1 MAETAGTSSKRSR
14 AIRLV
19 MALAGSC
26 MTIAA
31 HAGGVD
37 DGIVYSSIS
46 QPEVDHS
53 FDSINFPIEAIAGQ
67 IDLNARGGWIW
78 KEGETHRIVLDHD
91 VDVTLA
97 QHRFLAASANIWLRK
112 VSSNPGSNS
121 SRYQVYAIFED
132 MRSADGTITLKAKQ
146 FPVRGVIEV
155 NDPISMKLAARFDEP
170 PKSSSDVGDFVSRT
184 NELFAQ
190 RVLGTSTPEE
200 TQAAARPWSTRQV
213 QEHAEQSSATA
224 AQVQD
229 RDHAPVSPS
238 QNGVQQATQADR
250 TTGAEPNGPIFHPN
264 GVFSVSIGGR
274 IVIDGA
280 TSRKGSVIT
289 ADGGVTIQYQD
300 PASQQWLDFKA
311 ERVVIYTQG
320 DEPITGVSRLGTNQ
334 IEGIYLEGG
343 VFAGDDQWSI
353 RSPRMYLDVARNR
366 ALMLDA
372 VFWTTDQKSAM
383 PLYVRAQ
390 SIRQTAD
397 DEFVAKK
404 ARISNTAF
412 FEPDMTIGVSDIT
425 VSLEPTDNEQTT
437 GNTRPNVTVEGK
449 SVTLNA
455 GGLPILWLPGF
466 KGDPSSFPLR
476 QISIGDSNRS
486 GAAIRTRWNAL
497 SLLKIDDVPGLR
509 VDLDLDYYSERGA
522 AFGVTANWNAR
533 NHRGG
538 LFSYLLANDD
548 GTDVLSTG
556 RRLERD
562 GEHRGI
568 FALHDVWEFTN
579 AWTLVTELSY
589 ISDEAFVPALFDEL
603 GREREAFR
611 TRLQLERLSDRTY
624 LALEASAPIN
634 DFIAVEHQLQSP
646 GYQVSKVPEARFVS
660 LSKDLLPDYDPGLLT
675 YSFEA
680 RVGVLRLNFSE
691 VNAREYGFTT
701 DTLADDAF
709 GTTANS
715 SLGDKFR
722 ALGLDESAVT
732 RLDTRHELR
741 ARFDLGPINVVPFV
755 AGRATAYDNSFD
767 AFSPSQTDEVRYWG
781 GGGVTLSTTIQKIN
795 NNAESRFFD
804 VHRMRHIVEPSITV
818 WGGDSNFDVTDT
830 PIYDDDV
837 EGLLKGTA
845 VRAAVD
851 QTWQTKRGGI
861 GRWRDVDLFKLRT
874 EYVWTSDRAGQSQ
887 IPDYYSARPELSNP
901 GEYFGVSAVWQT
913 TEVLAFAGEMVY
925 DLEADRTARASI
937 GAIIEHRPGFTTSIE
952 YREVQPLD
960 ATFARLAARYRLSDK
975 YEVDTSV
982 NYNFD
987 LGDFQTFNAQLLR
1000 RFQIGSLGATVS
1012 YNNIR
1017 GETSLGFVFRPSG
1030 SRGDIPIDSSW
1041 GG

>member
-1 MAETAGTSSKRSR
+1 
-14 AIRLV
+14 

-26 MTIAA
+26 MALTA
-31 HAGGVD
+31 HAGAVT
-37 DGIVYSSIS
+37 DGIEHASIM
-46 QPEVDHS
+46 QPQGGHS

-67 IDLNARGGWIW
+67 INLSARGGWIW
-78 KEGETHRIVLDHD
+78 KEGDTHRIVLDHD

-112 VSSNPGSNS
+112 LASDPASGTSQ
-121 SRYQVYAIFED
+121 YQVYAIFED
-132 MRSADGTITLKAKQ
+132 MRSADGTLTLKAKR

-155 NDPISMKLAARFDEP
+155 SEPISMKLDARFDEP
-170 PKSSSDVGDFVSRT
+170 PKPKSHAGKFLSRT
-184 NELFAQ
+184 NELYGQ
-190 RVLGTSTPEE
+190 RVLGAQVAVVPAEPS
-200 TQAAARPWSTRQV
+200 PWST
-213 QEHAEQSSATA
+213 EL
-224 AQVQD
+224 
-229 RDHAPVSPS
+229 PVGKEP
-238 QNGVQQATQADR
+238 
-250 TTGAEPNGPIFHPN
+250 TGKEAVPKAKSNEEPEEPRGPIFHPN
-264 GVFSVSIGGR
+264 GVFSISIGGR
-274 IVIDGA
+274 IIIAGA
-280 TSRKGSVIT
+280 ASGDGSVIT
-289 ADGGVTIQYQD
+289 ADGGVMIQYQD
-300 PASQQWLDFKA
+300 PASQQWIDFKA

-320 DEPITGVSRLGTNQ
+320 DEPITGVSRLGTSQ

-353 RSPRMYLDVARNR
+353 RSPRMYLDVARNK

-372 VFWTTDQKSAM
+372 VFWTTDQKTAM

-397 DEFVAKK
+397 DEFVAQK

-425 VSLEPTDNEQTT
+425 VSLEPTNNAQAT

-455 GGLPILWLPGF
+455 GGVPVLWLPGF

-476 QISIGDSNRS
+476 QISVGDSNRS
-486 GAAIRTRWNAL
+486 GAAIKTRWNAL
-497 SLLKIDDVPGLR
+497 SLFKIDDVPGVE
-509 VDLDLDYYSERGA
+509 VDLDLDYYTERGVA
-522 AFGVTANWNAR
+522 IGVTAHWKTKS
-533 NHRGG
+533 HRGG
-538 LFSYLLANDD
+538 LFSYLLANDN
-548 GTDVLSTG
+548 GTDIMASG

-562 GEHRGI
+562 GENRGI
-568 FALHDVWEFTN
+568 FAFQDVWEFTN

-611 TRLQLERLSDRTY
+611 TRLQLERLSDQTY
-624 LALEASAPIN
+624 LALEVSSPIN

-660 LSKDLLPDYDPGLLT
+660 LSKDLLPDYEPGLLT

-691 VNAREYGFTT
+691 VDARQYGFTT

-722 ALGLDESAVT
+722 ALGLDESPVT

-741 ARFDLGPINVVPFV
+741 ARFDLGPIRIVPFV

-767 AFSPSQTDEVRYWG
+767 VFSPGQTDEVRYWG
-781 GGGVTLSTTIQKIN
+781 GGGVTVSTTIQKIN
-795 NNAESRFFD
+795 NKAESRFFD
-804 VHRMRHIVEPSITV
+804 VHRLRHIVEPSITV
-818 WGGDSNFDVTDT
+818 WGGDSNFDVSDT

-874 EYVWTSDRAGQSQ
+874 EYVWTSDTAGQSQ
-887 IPDYYSARPELSNP
+887 IPDYFSARPELSNP
-901 GEYFGVSAVWQT
+901 GEYIGVSAIWQT

-925 DLEADRTARASI
+925 DLDAERTARASI

-975 YEVDTSV
+975 YAVNTSV

-987 LGDFQTFNAQLLR
+987 LGDFQTFNAQILR
-1000 RFQIGSLGATVS
+1000 RFQIGSLGATIN

-1017 GETSLGFVFRPSG
+1017 GETSFGFVFRPAG
-1030 SRGDIPIDSSW
+1030 SRGDIAVDSSW